1 MPKLPFYC
9 LLFSL
14 LHYFM
19 SALIVV
25 DLQNDFIDGSL
36 AVKDA
41 SAVVEPILKLMDF
54 NWDVIIAT
62 QDWHPKDHCSF
73 ASQHPGAKD
82 YSQMDFTNPNDP
94 KEVAQRTVWP
104 DHCVQ
109 DSHGAQLETKFG
121 EKFDIL
127 LFPTKL
133 VRKGSDRDR
142 EYYSCFRDTW
152 KQQLT
157 GLTEFLHSRGIR
169 RVVLVGLAYDFCVL
183 HSALDASEMGFY
195 TYVIKD
201 STRSIDSSNDANTD
215 AKYKQGGVHLIQ
227 ANELHSMGLDIALT
241 VC

>member
-1 MPKLPFYC
+1 
-9 LLFSL
+9 
-14 LHYFM
+14 M
-19 SALIVV
+19 SALIVI

-36 AVKDA
+36 AIKDA

-54 NWDVIIAT
+54 NWDVIVAT

-73 ASQHPGAKD
+73 ASQHSGAKEF
-82 YSQMDFTNPNDP
+82 SQIAFTNPDDP
-94 KEVAQRTVWP
+94 KETAQRTVWP

-109 DSHGAQLETKFG
+109 DSYGARLDSKFG

-127 LFPTKL
+127 LFLTKL
-133 VRKGSDRDR
+133 VQKGTDRDR
-142 EYYSCFRDTW
+142 EYYSCFRDSW
-152 KQQLT
+152 KQQQT

-183 HSALDASEMGFY
+183 HSALDASELGFY

-201 STRSIDSSNDANTD
+201 STRSIDPSADANTD
-215 AKYKQGGVHLIQ
+215 AKYKEGGVHLIQ